1 MQRKY
6 NCVVI
11 DFADIQYASIATKTE
26 NALAFVNNVDLRSA
40 TTNDTGRFIE
50 DFVQTTK
57 RVIISE
63 KDKEKRSDKPK
74 D

>member
-1 MQRKY
+1 M
-6 NCVVI
+6 I

-50 DFVQTTK
+50 DFV
-57 RVIISE
+57 
-63 KDKEKRSDKPK
+63 
-74 D
+74 